1 MKTPTPTHQGR
12 GTTSASGAT
21 GHSVSA
27 GAGSPR
33 VGASSNHTP
42 HSPHPLQTPQQQR
55 VGGLTPSQS
64 NGVQSTGK
72 GHQQHMSVTASTPNS
87 VSKNGANGKRTQ
99 AVTSNPFYR
108 SIFWLFVGYLALCV
122 ASIFTDFGWL
132 RSLYRGDFVK
142 EKTNIV
148 SNRYY
153 NDIVRSDFTTPHQ
166 QFSEQSL
173 NGLQTHTGNVI
184 SRNTYVRKVQSFFG
198 LKPWNHDY
206 SWKLTKQLLDFQ
218 SPPRSVSTFEEYVT
232 YAKSKHA
239 LLRAVVLDP
248 KHESIVSSTVVNV
261 RIEGAAVTSFAEDVA
276 AALVTSKNSAGTAV
290 NSSGVFRNIM
300 YSVRCDNKLVVPETR
315 SQILMDGAVSIWKM

>member
-1 MKTPTPTHQGR
+1 
-12 GTTSASGAT
+12 
-21 GHSVSA
+21 
-27 GAGSPR
+27 
-33 VGASSNHTP
+33 
-42 HSPHPLQTPQQQR
+42 
-55 VGGLTPSQS
+55 
-64 NGVQSTGK
+64 
-72 GHQQHMSVTASTPNS
+72 
-87 VSKNGANGKRTQ
+87 
-99 AVTSNPFYR
+99 
-108 SIFWLFVGYLALCV
+108 
-122 ASIFTDFGWL
+122 
-132 RSLYRGDFVK
+132 VK

-184 SRNTYVRKVQSFFG
+184 SRNAYVRKVQSFFG